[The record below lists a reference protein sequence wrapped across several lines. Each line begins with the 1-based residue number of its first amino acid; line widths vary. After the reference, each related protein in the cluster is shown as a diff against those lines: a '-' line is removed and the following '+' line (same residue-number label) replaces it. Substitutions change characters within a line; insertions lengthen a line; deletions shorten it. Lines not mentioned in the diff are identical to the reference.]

1 MTKQSATK
9 QSAAQAAAAS
19 DAPSEVPVQSSPGSA
34 LSGTTPKDS
43 TRAGG
48 GREDSTRAGAG
59 RDDGA
64 GAGAGRVGSAGADGS
79 GVDSARADGVRGDGP
94 ESAAAPQFDTRHAAM
109 RYTTLR
115 LTLFLGA
122 LVVLWGIAK
131 LLNMDLSSQLS
142 KLTLLAV
149 ALLLSSAVSF
159 IVLSKQRD
167 AMSASLVARSEKLSK
182 RLSSAASFEDDD
194 EDDD

>member
-1 MTKQSATK
+1 
-9 QSAAQAAAAS
+9 
-19 DAPSEVPVQSSPGSA
+19 
-34 LSGTTPKDS
+34 
-43 TRAGG
+43 
-48 GREDSTRAGAG
+48 
-59 RDDGA
+59 
-64 GAGAGRVGSAGADGS
+64 
-79 GVDSARADGVRGDGP
+79 
-94 ESAAAPQFDTRHAAM
+94 M

-122 LVVLWGIAK
+122 LVLVWGIAK

-167 AMSASLVARSEKLSK
+167 AMSAGLVARSEKLSK
-182 RLSSAASFEDDD
+182 RLRSAATFEDDD
-194 EDDD
+194 DEDE